1 MRITINYIKIFALL
15 IASICFGST
24 SYAQFYNGTQTD
36 FGKNRVQYDF
46 FEWQYYRFQ
55 KFETYFYTG
64 GKELAVH
71 TAKFADSKISKIE
84 KFLDFYNDEKIQFV
98 IYNKQSHFRQSN
110 IGLATD
116 ENYNIGG
123 VTNIVGSKIFIYFEG
138 DYEKF
143 NRQIEAGIY
152 KVLIYQM
159 IYGGNWR
166 EILRNSALLHLPE
179 WYISG
184 LTSYLSDPNNS
195 EINSR
200 IKDGIAN
207 ENFKRFN
214 GLNKDEALIA
224 GHSMWKYI
232 ADSYGINVISNIL
245 YMTRVSRNIDDGF
258 LYVLGVPF
266 EDLYSDWLEFYNLK
280 NKTAQSMDLL
290 SYGEPLPIKT
300 KKDRLYQNLIFNS
313 DNSHFAYNTNL
324 LGQFK
329 IYIVDKNTKKKKKIY
344 TGDHKLERIQDYT
357 YPILTW
363 HPNNKVFNFIIEKK
377 GEVLL
382 YSYNLETEKLN
393 SKPIFKMEKV
403 LSFSYSKSGKQIVF
417 SGVYKG
423 QSDLFLY
430 NPIGNTQKNIT
441 NDIYDDLDPKFLA
454 NGYEILFT
462 SNRDNDSLNLPHLK
476 KVFNSDKDIFIYDLN
491 NRNDPLRSVTDTDQ
505 EEELWPMQIEN
516 QILFHSNKG
525 GSITRYTAEYDS
537 AVSFIDTTVHYNFF
551 YKTQNIGSYLLNPL
565 SISSNGSDNLINQI
579 NYSDGRFRLY
589 QSEFDFRETERIINK
604 KEIDKSTENNIFSV
618 GNNLEYLKVEKFSNS
633 PIEKEVN
640 ILDYQF
646 SNGSSKTTGPKKS
659 LPNVESILSDEI
671 NEELV
676 FPTQRIYRPNFSPDN
691 SIIQLNNAFIN
702 GQYQIYNGGPFSNPG
717 LGVNTKIGIVD
728 VFEDYRIYGGF
739 RLSGD
744 VSEYSLNYQNLRK
757 RMDKEYSITRRAE
770 RISNTFIPTD
780 LRTLQGAFSVK
791 WPFSEVTSIRTSL
804 VARNDKRIPLAGNLD
819 SLSAPIT
826 NKYWASAK
834 AAYVF
839 DNTRDVALNIK
850 YGTRFKVF
858 AEHYQLVYSEREG
871 NPSSNFSVFGF
882 DFRNYQKLHKEII
895 LVTRFAGSKS
905 IGLNPLVYYLGG
917 VDEWWKADL
926 FDENTPIDNSQNY
939 GFQALG
945 ANMRGFLQN
954 VRNGNNFAVM
964 NNEVRVPVF
973 AYLINRPIQSDFI
986 RNFQVVGFGDIGT
999 AWVGKTPFSD
1009 DNPFNN
1015 EIKVTNPITVT
1026 YENINDP
1033 VVGGFGFGVRST
1045 LFGYFI
1051 RADWGWGVENGVI
1064 SEKSLFMFSLSLD
1077 I

>member
-1 MRITINYIKIFALL
+1 MRLNNIHIRLVVFLL
-15 IASICFGST
+15 ICFSFSQKT
-24 SYAQFYNGTQTD
+24 KAQFYNGTQTD

-46 FEWQYYRFQ
+46 FEWQFYRFE

-71 TAKFADSKISKIE
+71 TAKYANTKISKIE
-84 KFLDFYNDEKIQFV
+84 KFLDFYNEERIQFV

-110 IGLATD
+110 IGLASN

-123 VTNIVGSKIFIYFEG
+123 VTNIVGSKVFIYFEG

-143 NRQIEAGIY
+143 NKQIEAGIY

-166 EILRNSALLHLPE
+166 EVLRNSALLHLPD

-184 LTSYLSDPNNS
+184 LISYLSDPNNPAV
-195 EINSR
+195 NSR
-200 IKDGIAN
+200 IRDGISN
-207 ENFKRFN
+207 NDFKRFN
-214 GLNKDEALIA
+214 GLNKEDARIA
-224 GHSMWKYI
+224 GHSMWQYI
-232 ADSYGINVISNIL
+232 AESYGVNVISNIL

-266 EDLYSDWLEFYNLK
+266 EDLYSNWLEFFKLK
-280 NKTAQSMDLL
+280 HQTENRQDLL
-290 SYGEPLPIKT
+290 SYGEPIDIKT
-300 KKDRLYQNLIFNS
+300 KKNRIYQNLSFNS
-313 DNSHFAYNTNL
+313 ENSHFAFNTNK
-324 LGQFK
+324 LGQYK
-329 IYIVDKNTKKKKKIY
+329 IYVVDKNTKKRKKIY
-344 TGDHKLERIQDYT
+344 TGDHQLERIQDYT
-357 YPILTW
+357 YPIITW
-363 HPNNKVFNFIIEKK
+363 HPNGDVLNFIIEKK
-377 GEVLL
+377 GELL
-382 YSYNLETEKLN
+382 LFSYNVKRDQLN
-393 SKPIFKMEKV
+393 SKPIFKMEKI
-403 LSFSYSKSGKQIVF
+403 LSFSYSDDGKRVLF
-417 SGVYKG
+417 SGVANG

-441 NDIYDDLDPKFLA
+441 NDIYDDLNPSFL
-454 NGYEILFT
+454 NENEILFT
-462 SNRDNDSLNLPHLK
+462 SNRNNDSLNIPHVK
-476 KVFNSDKDIFIYDLN
+476 SSFGSDKDIFVYDLSN
-491 NRNDPLRSVTDTDQ
+491 KSEPIRSVTNTNNVN
-505 EEELWPMQIEN
+505 ELWPISLKDN
-516 QILFHSNKG
+516 ILFHQNKLG
-525 GSITRYTAEYDS
+525 KVLRYTAQYDS
-537 AVSFIDTTVHYNFF
+537 SVSHIDTTIHYNFF
-551 YKTQNIGSYLLNPL
+551 YKTQEIGFYQSNPL
-565 SISSNGSDNLINQI
+565 HISNNHVDDLLSQIVYQEGKFNLHQSQYNSVQTQKPTQKGKKNESSGSIDFKQN
-579 NYSDGRFRLY
+579 
-589 QSEFDFRETERIINK
+589 SEKD
-604 KEIDKSTENNIFSV
+604 
-618 GNNLEYLKVEKFSNS
+618 YLKVEKFSQ
-633 PIEKEVN
+633 EEVKKEIN
-640 ILDYQF
+640 IQDYQF
-646 SNGSSKTTGPKKS
+646 ANSLNNKKKQKEKTKTN
-659 LPNVESILSDEI
+659 LLAQNEI
-671 NEELV
+671 DEELA
-676 FPTQRIYRPNFSPDN
+676 FPTQRLYRPNFRPDN

-717 LGVNTKIGIVD
+717 LGVNSKIGIVD
-728 VFEDYRIYGGF
+728 VMEDYRIYGGF

-770 RISNTFIPTD
+770 RISNTFIPSD
-780 LRTLQGAFSVK
+780 IKTLQGAFSLK
-791 WPFSEVTSIRTSL
+791 WPFSEVTSVRASV

-839 DNTRDVALNIK
+839 DNTRDIALNIK

-858 AEHYQLVYSEREG
+858 AEHYQLVYSDQDNGE
-871 NPSSNFSVFGF
+871 SSNLSVFGF

-905 IGLNPLVYYLGG
+905 IGSNPLVYYLGG
-917 VDEWWKADL
+917 VDEWWKSDL

-964 NNEVRVPVF
+964 NNEIRIPLF
-973 AYLINRPIQSDFI
+973 AYLINRPIQSDFV

-999 AWVGKTPFSD
+999 AWIGDTPFAS

-1015 EIKVTNPITVT
+1015 EVKVTNPITVT

-1033 VVGGFGFGVRST
+1033 IVGGFGFGLRST
-1045 LFGYFI
+1045 LLGYFI

-1064 SEKSLFMFSLSLD
+1064 SDEPLFMFSLSLD